1 MKKVAK
7 TLAVFM
13 DVLCTP
19 IRWIVA
25 LEIGITMLIIYDDY
39 ETSDLSDLM
48 HSNVESMYRAW
59 KNIPKYLV
67 KIWKG
72 EKIEVL

>member
-25 LEIGITMLIIYDDY
+25 LEVGIAMLIIYDDY
-39 ETSDLSDLM
+39 ETSDLGDLM
-48 HSNVESMYRAW
+48 HSNFESMYMAW
-59 KNIPKYLV
+59 KNLPIYLA

-72 EKIEVL
+72 EKIEIL